1 MFGWLSGQI
10 KKVIAGT
17 DDAAQAGAKAALAS
31 RTNTL
36 FSFPMLYFMIYSAH
50 ISDGK
55 NYFYE
60 IPGVAASGWNMPAL
74 YVGTAIIL
82 AIEANAI
89 FGKMRKFMESVKAV
103 IHSGLIL
110 TVLFALLVYYYWSDI
125 FETLTSLTLF
135 DSILCVS
142 SL

>member
-1 MFGWLSGQI
+1 MQQKQELKQLWL
-10 KKVIAGT
+10 
-17 DDAAQAGAKAALAS
+17 
-31 RTNTL
+31 
-36 FSFPMLYFMIYSAH
+36 MIYSAH

-110 TVLFALLVYYYWSDI
+110 TVLFALLVYYY
-125 FETLTSLTLF
+125 
-135 DSILCVS
+135 
-142 SL
+142 